1 MPRCEVARASYVVS
15 GVAAG
20 VSPAVEPGILPGGTS
35 PRIPQN
41 VAYFQIAEQPGVV
54 SGRQDAALYGSQ
66 DGRRYAA
73 NQKHTGGTP
82 CHYSFLAAASP
93 HWALIVSVRVSAR
106 CLLQPNRS
114 SVHGSAVFE

>member
-1 MPRCEVARASYVVS
+1 MCFS
-15 GVAAG
+15 VAAG

-66 DGRRYAA
+66 DGRRYAT
-73 NQKHTGGTP
+73 KHVRRRTIAHGVSRGERAFFHRCAVLNLYTQN
-82 CHYSFLAAASP
+82 FAALSIAF
-93 HWALIVSVRVSAR
+93 SVV
-106 CLLQPNRS
+106 
-114 SVHGSAVFE
+114 

>member
-1 MPRCEVARASYVVS
+1 MCFS
-15 GVAAG
+15 VAAG

-66 DGRRYAA
+66 DGRRYAT
-73 NQKHTGGTP
+73 KHVRRRTIAHGVSRGGT
-82 CHYSFLAAASP
+82 SFLSP
-93 HWALIVSVRVSAR
+93 LRSSEPLHSKLRGPFNRFLR
-106 CLLQPNRS
+106 CLTDHRCS
-114 SVHGSAVFE
+114 R